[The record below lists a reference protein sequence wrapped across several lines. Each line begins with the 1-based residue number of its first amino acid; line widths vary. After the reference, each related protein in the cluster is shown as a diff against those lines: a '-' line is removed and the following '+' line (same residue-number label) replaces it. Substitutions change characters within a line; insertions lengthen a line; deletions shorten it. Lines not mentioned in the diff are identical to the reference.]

1 MPTEC
6 ELLVSIW
13 CSPAPIEPLAKAL
26 HTECLS
32 YLESV
37 KLAIPRTLQSL
48 PAEIQSQIIEKL
60 GFVGRAKLRETNHFY
75 NATISAVTPN
85 SEELRELILA
95 TESEDYATEKQLLAC
110 NSCLRLRH
118 ASKFRDTQ
126 TRGKRIRNGS
136 ERHLRLCLQ
145 CAIWKGWYRLGKFIQ
160 VDGEDVYLCRCRR
173 VTLRAH
179 LPPNWLTHK
188 RCTDCYFQTEESRK
202 MRKDPDRA
210 REKPW
215 MGLMKEFTL

>member
-6 ELLVSIW
+6 ELLASIW

-85 SEELRELILA
+85 SEEL
-95 TESEDYATEKQLLAC
+95 Q
-110 NSCLRLRH
+110 
-118 ASKFRDTQ
+118 
-126 TRGKRIRNGS
+126 
-136 ERHLRLCLQ
+136 
-145 CAIWKGWYRLGKFIQ
+145 
-160 VDGEDVYLCRCRR
+160 
-173 VTLRAH
+173 TLR
-179 LPPNWLTHK
+179 
-188 RCTDCYFQTEESRK
+188 QEEKESAMDQSAIFVFACSVQYGRGGI
-202 MRKDPDRA
+202 
-210 REKPW
+210 
-215 MGLMKEFTL
+215 GLVNLFK

>member
-95 TESEDYATEKQLLAC
+95 TESEDYATEKQLLAYKRKKNPQWIRAPSSSLPAVC
-110 NSCLRLRH
+110 NMEGVVS
-118 ASKFRDTQ
+118 A
-126 TRGKRIRNGS
+126 
-136 ERHLRLCLQ
+136 
-145 CAIWKGWYRLGKFIQ
+145 W
-160 VDGEDVYLCRCRR
+160 
-173 VTLRAH
+173 
-179 LPPNWLTHK
+179 
-188 RCTDCYFQTEESRK
+188 
-202 MRKDPDRA
+202 
-210 REKPW
+210 
-215 MGLMKEFTL
+215 